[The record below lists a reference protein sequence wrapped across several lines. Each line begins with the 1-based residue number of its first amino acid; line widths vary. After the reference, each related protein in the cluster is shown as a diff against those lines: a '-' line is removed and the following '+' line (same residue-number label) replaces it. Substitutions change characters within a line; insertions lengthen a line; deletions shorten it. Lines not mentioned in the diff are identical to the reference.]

1 MALGVACAGTG
12 NKEALSLLEPMLTD
26 TTPFVQQVSFSLSLP
41 FPHSLPTHTL
51 YSPPPP
57 PSQAALVAS
66 AMILIQHTEQMSPK
80 SSFYRQHYAKVI
92 GDKHEH
98 TITKFGA
105 ILAQGI
111 INAGGCNVTIS
122 LQSRSGHMNMKTA
135 VGLLVFSQFWFW
147 YPLCHFLSLAFTPT
161 ELITLNADLKV
172 KSSDFSARSCDFNMM
187 LCDFKSRSCDC
198 PSCVLQF
205 SVH

>member
-1 MALGVACAGTG
+1 MIFLSLTAWTLT
-12 NKEALSLLEPMLTD
+12 NTPLSLSLL
-26 TTPFVQQVSFSLSLP
+26 SLSL
-41 FPHSLPTHTL
+41 SLSHT
-51 YSPPPP
+51 
-57 PSQAALVAS
+57 QAALVAS
-66 AMILIQHTEQMSPK
+66 SMILIQHTELMSPK

-98 TITKFGA
+98 TLTKLGA

-122 LQSRSGHMNMKTA
+122 LQSRSGHMTMKTA
-135 VGLLVFSQFWFW
+135 VGLLVFCQFWYW

-172 KSSDFSARSCDFNMM
+172 NNNY
-187 LCDFKSRSCDC
+187 
-198 PSCVLQF
+198 
-205 SVH
+205 

>member
-1 MALGVACAGTG
+1 
-12 NKEALSLLEPMLTD
+12 
-26 TTPFVQQVSFSLSLP
+26 
-41 FPHSLPTHTL
+41 
-51 YSPPPP
+51 
-57 PSQAALVAS
+57 
-66 AMILIQHTEQMSPK
+66 MILIQHTDLMSPK
-80 SSFYRQHYAKVI
+80 AAFYRQHYAKVI

-105 ILAQGI
+105 ILGQGI

-122 LQSRSGHMNMKTA
+122 LQSRTGHMNMKTA

-172 KSSDFSARSCDFNMM
+172 GTHVHSCYGSFSENFILEKSYLTSSGCM
-187 LCDFKSRSCDC
+187 CE
-198 PSCVLQF
+198 
-205 SVH
+205 

>member
-1 MALGVACAGTG
+1 MYTCWGEHCWEIYMY
-12 NKEALSLLEPMLTD
+12 NIF
-26 TTPFVQQVSFSLSLP
+26 TPL
-41 FPHSLPTHTL
+41 
-51 YSPPPP
+51 PPP
-57 PSQAALVAS
+57 PSHTHKAALVAS
-66 AMILIQHTEQMSPK
+66 SMILIQHTELMSPK
-80 SSFYRQHYAKVI
+80 AAFYRQHYAKVI

-105 ILAQGI
+105 ILGQGI

-122 LQSRSGHMNMKTA
+122 LQSRTGHMNMKTA

-172 KSSDFSARSCDFNMM
+172 GTRVHSCYRSFACSGNLEKLFDLSGFVCERVCVQDFRLLGFSARFGSAYVWNTY
-187 LCDFKSRSCDC
+187 L
-198 PSCVLQF
+198 
-205 SVH
+205 

>member
-1 MALGVACAGTG
+1 
-12 NKEALSLLEPMLTD
+12 
-26 TTPFVQQVSFSLSLP
+26 
-41 FPHSLPTHTL
+41 
-51 YSPPPP
+51 
-57 PSQAALVAS
+57 
-66 AMILIQHTEQMSPK
+66 MILIQHTELMSPK
-80 SSFYRQHYAKVI
+80 AAFYRQHYAKVI

-111 INAGGCNVTIS
+111 VNAGGCNVTIS

-172 KSSDFSARSCDFNMM
+172 CMLWADFVCVCMCVCMCKYMCMCMCMYVHECTCMCVRVCLRVCVCVCVCAHTHVYIHVQVHVHARA
-187 LCDFKSRSCDC
+187 
-198 PSCVLQF
+198 
-205 SVH
+205 

>member
-1 MALGVACAGTG
+1 M
-12 NKEALSLLEPMLTD
+12 
-26 TTPFVQQVSFSLSLP
+26 
-41 FPHSLPTHTL
+41 HTHTHTHSHT
-51 YSPPPP
+51 SPK
-57 PSQAALVAS
+57 AALVAS
-66 AMILIQHTEQMSPK
+66 SMILIQHTELMSPK
-80 SSFYRQHYAKVI
+80 AGFYRQHYAKVI

-122 LQSRSGHMNMKTA
+122 LQSRTGHMNMKTA

-172 KSSDFSARSCDFNMM
+172 CE
-187 LCDFKSRSCDC
+187 
-198 PSCVLQF
+198 CVCKKATCSF
-205 SVH
+205 WG

>member
-1 MALGVACAGTG
+1 
-12 NKEALSLLEPMLTD
+12 MLAYTC
-26 TTPFVQQVSFSLSLP
+26 TLILVSII
-41 FPHSLPTHTL
+41 HAHTHTRTHTHTNTHTHTH
-51 YSPPPP
+51 PK
-57 PSQAALVAS
+57 AALVAS
-66 AMILIQHTEQMSPK
+66 SMILIQHTELMSPK
-80 SSFYRQHYAKVI
+80 AAFYRQHYAKVI

-111 INAGGCNVTIS
+111 VNAGGCNVTIS

-172 KSSDFSARSCDFNMM
+172 CTLLADFV
-187 LCDFKSRSCDC
+187 
-198 PSCVLQF
+198 CVYVRTHVYIH
-205 SVH
+205 VHMHVHACA

>member
-1 MALGVACAGTG
+1 MSPPP
-12 NKEALSLLEPMLTD
+12 LSSSSHSPLPL
-26 TTPFVQQVSFSLSLP
+26 SLSL
-41 FPHSLPTHTL
+41 SL
-51 YSPPPP
+51 SPL
-57 PSQAALVAS
+57 SWQAALVAS
-66 AMILIQHTEQMSPK
+66 SMILIQHTEQMSSK
-80 SSFYRQHYAKVI
+80 ASFYRQHYAKII

-122 LQSRSGHMNMKTA
+122 LQSRSGHMSMKTA

-147 YPLCHFLSLAFTPT
+147 FPLCHFLSLSFTPT

-172 KSSDFSARSCDFNMM
+172 SPA
-187 LCDFKSRSCDC
+187 L
-198 PSCVLQF
+198 PGLAPAQPAGQPIV
-205 SVH
+205 